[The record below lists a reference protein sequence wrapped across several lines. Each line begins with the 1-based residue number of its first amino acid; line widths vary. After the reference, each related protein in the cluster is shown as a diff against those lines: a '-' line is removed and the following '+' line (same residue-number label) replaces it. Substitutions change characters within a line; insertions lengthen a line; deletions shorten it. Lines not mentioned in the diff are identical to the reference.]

1 MEDNQPQGSGQRPA
15 PRLPA
20 ASASASTSAAENE
33 RLSTSPATA
42 PDPRRNYQKRRGA
55 RHAAHAAADRRHHA
69 TGTVRLLLVGM
80 AAVLG
85 IGIVGGA
92 GYSGWWMLAPVA
104 GVVWLGFRL
113 DRIETKRSR
122 LERAIAF
129 YDRGLA
135 RLDDAWAGTGERG
148 DEFAD
153 PKHLYAADL
162 DLFGDGSLFQRLCAA
177 RTRRGMATLAGWL
190 LAPAAPAVV
199 RARQAAVDELTP
211 NLDLREDLAVLGN
224 DTRSAIDAQSLAA
237 WGAAPPAFDSPGLL
251 AAGRIASV
259 AGALALAAG
268 TAYALA
274 AGRSLDLSDGVRSL
288 LGWYFVAAVV
298 GVAIVQLRVQPTVA
312 RVFKGIDS
320 AARDVALLGAVLG
333 RLEAERFRAPR
344 LAGLRA
350 RLDVGGEAPSRQVA
364 RLTRLMEQVDSRH
377 NAFARLFGFFLVW
390 DVHLAHFVER
400 WRLASGP
407 KLGAWLDTVGEMEAL
422 ASLAGYRFERPHDVW
437 PEPLDGAHRFEAE
450 ALAHPLLNA
459 GAVAN
464 DVRLDG
470 RPQVL
475 VLSGSNM
482 SGKSTLLR
490 AIGVN
495 AVLAQA
501 GAPVRAR
508 RLRMSS
514 LAVGASIRITD
525 SLQDGSSRFHAEIVR
540 LRAIMARTS
549 APASSPD
556 DAVERDGLDGASR
569 EDDAPA
575 GARGDGVP
583 AGAMPVL
590 FLIDECLH
598 GTNSHDRRIG
608 ADAVVRALVQ
618 RDAIGLVTTH
628 DLALTAITD
637 ALGPRAENVHFTDHL
652 SNGKLHFDY
661 TLRPGVVGKGN
672 ALELMRAVGFEI

>member
-1 MEDNQPQGSGQRPA
+1 M
-15 PRLPA
+15 
-20 ASASASTSAAENE
+20 STSRPSE
-33 RLSTSPATA
+33 R
-42 PDPRRNYQKRRGA
+42 DPRTVYQARRAA
-55 RHAAHAAADRRHHA
+55 RRTAHAAAERRHHA
-69 TGTVRLLLVGM
+69 IGTVRLVLVGV

-92 GYSGWWMLAPVA
+92 GYSAWWLLAPLA

-113 DRIETKRSR
+113 DRLETERSR

-162 DLFGDGSLFQRLCAA
+162 DLFGNGSLFQRLCAA

-190 LAPAAPAVV
+190 LSPCAPEVV
-199 RARQAAVDELTP
+199 RDRQAAVDELTP
-211 NLDLREDLAVLGN
+211 NLDLREDLAVLG
-224 DTRSAIDAQSLAA
+224 DDARAAVDARALAA
-237 WGAAPPAFDSPGLL
+237 WGTMPPALDSPALL
-251 AAGRIASV
+251 TAGRIASV

-268 TAYALA
+268 VAYALA
-274 AGRSLDLSDGVRSL
+274 GVRSLDLSDGVRSL

-298 GVAIVQLRVQPTVA
+298 GVAMVQLRIQPA
-312 RVFKGIDS
+312 AAQVFEGIDS
-320 AARDVALLGAVLG
+320 AARHIALLGGLLG
-333 RLEAERFRAPR
+333 RLEAERFHTAR
-344 LAGLRA
+344 LAELRA
-350 RLDVGGEAPSRQVA
+350 RLDVDGEPPSRQVA

-377 NAFARLFGFFLVW
+377 NAFARLLGFFLVW
-390 DVHLAHFVER
+390 DVHLAHAVER

-407 KLGAWLDTVGEMEAL
+407 KLGTWLDTVGEMEAL
-422 ASLAGYRFERPHDVW
+422 ASLAAYRFERPRDVW
-437 PEPLDGAHRFEAE
+437 PELADGAPRFDAE

-459 GAVAN
+459 VAVAN
-464 DVRLDG
+464 DVRLDAH
-470 RPQVL
+470 PQVL

-501 GAPVRAR
+501 GAPARAR
-508 RLRMSS
+508 RLRMSP
-514 LAVGASIRITD
+514 LAVGASIRIVD
-525 SLQDGSSRFHAEIVR
+525 SLQDGSSRFHAEILR
-540 LRAIMARTS
+540 LRAILGRTPAQ
-549 APASSPD
+549 APGLNDTVNRD
-556 DAVERDGLDGASR
+556 DALPQGRSD
-569 EDDAPA
+569 
-575 GARGDGVP
+575 
-583 AGAMPVL
+583 AMPVL

-608 ADAVVRALVQ
+608 ADAVVRGLVE
-618 RDAIGLVTTH
+618 RSAIGLVTTH

-637 ALGPRAENVHFTDHL
+637 ALGPRAENVHFTDHFT
-652 SNGKLHFDY
+652 NGKLRFDY
-661 TLRPGVVGKGN
+661 KLRPGVVGKGN
-672 ALELMRAVGFEI
+672 ALELMRSVGFDI

>member
-1 MEDNQPQGSGQRPA
+1 MPT
-15 PRLPA
+15 
-20 ASASASTSAAENE
+20 ST
-33 RLSTSPATA
+33 ATRQ
-42 PDPRRNYQKRRGA
+42 DPRRVYEQRRA
-55 RHAAHAAADRRHHA
+55 DRRAAHAAAERRHHGI
-69 TGTVRLLLVGM
+69 GTLRLLT
-80 AAVLG
+80 LG
-85 IGIVGGA
+85 VAGALGLGIVGGA
-92 GYSGWWMLAPVA
+92 GYSGWWLLAPLA

-113 DRIETKRSR
+113 DRIETERSR

-190 LAPAAPAVV
+190 LSPAAPEVV
-199 RARQAAVDELTP
+199 RSKQGAVEELTP
-211 NLDLREDLAVLGN
+211 NLDLREDLAVLG
-224 DTRSAIDAQSLAA
+224 DHTRAAVDAQALAA
-237 WGAAPPAFDSPGLL
+237 WGAAPPAFDSPALL

-268 TAYALA
+268 VAYAAA
-274 AGRSLDLSDGVRSL
+274 AGRSLALSDGVQSL
-288 LGWYFVAAVV
+288 LGWYFVAAVA
-298 GVAIVQLRVQPTVA
+298 GVAIVQLRIQPTVA
-312 RVFKGIDS
+312 RVFRGIDS
-320 AARDVALLGAVLG
+320 AARDIALLGGVLA

-344 LAGLRA
+344 LAELRA
-350 RLDVGGEAPSRQVA
+350 RLDVADEPPSRQGA

-407 KLGAWLDTVGEMEAL
+407 KLGTWLDTVGEMEAL

-437 PEPLDGAHRFEAE
+437 PEPLDGAARFEAE

-459 GAVAN
+459 SAVAN

-482 SGKSTLLR
+482 AGKSTLLR

-508 RLRMSS
+508 RLRMSP
-514 LAVGASIRITD
+514 LTVGASIRITD
-525 SLQDGSSRFHAEIVR
+525 SLQEGSSRFHAEIVR
-540 LRAIMARTS
+540 LRAILARTS

-556 DAVERDGLDGASR
+556 DAVERDGFDGASR
-569 EDDAPA
+569 RADAP
-575 GARGDGVP
+575 P
-583 AGAMPVL
+583 GAMPVL

-618 RDAIGLVTTH
+618 RNAIGLVTTH

-637 ALGPRAENVHFTDHL
+637 ALGPRAANVHFTDHL
-652 SNGKLHFDY
+652 MNGKLSFDY

-672 ALELMRAVGFEI
+672 ALELMRSVGFEIAGQDDYQQSLTGTMSEWAAPDDEDAWRDL

>member
-20 ASASASTSAAENE
+20 ASAGASTSAAENE
-33 RLSTSPATA
+33 RLSTSPATVRG
-42 PDPRRNYQKRRGA
+42 PRRVYQERRAA
-55 RHAAHAAADRRHHA
+55 RRRAHAAADRRHHA
-69 TGTVRLLLVGM
+69 TGTVRLLLVGI

-113 DRIETKRSR
+113 DRIENERSR

-153 PKHLYAADL
+153 PRHLYAADL

-211 NLDLREDLAVLGN
+211 NLDLREDLAVLGD
-224 DTRSAIDAQSLAA
+224 DTRAAVDAQALAA

-344 LAGLRA
+344 LAELRA

-540 LRAIMARTS
+540 LRAILARTS

-569 EDDAPA
+569 GDGAPA

-672 ALELMRAVGFEI
+672 ALELMRAVGFET

>member
-1 MEDNQPQGSGQRPA
+1 MADNHPQDSGQRPA

-20 ASASASTSAAENE
+20 ASAGASTSAAENE
-33 RLSTSPATA
+33 RLPTSPATA
-42 PDPRRNYQKRRGA
+42 PDPGRTYRDRRGA

-92 GYSGWWMLAPVA
+92 GYSAWWILAPLA
-104 GVVWLGFRL
+104 GIFWLGFRL
-113 DRIETKRSR
+113 DRIETERSR

-190 LAPAAPAVV
+190 LSAASPAVV
-199 RARQAAVDELTP
+199 RSRQAAVEELTP

-224 DTRSAIDAQSLAA
+224 DTRAAIDAQALAA
-237 WGAAPPAFDSPGLL
+237 WGAAPPAFDSAALL

-268 TAYALA
+268 VAYALA

-320 AARDVALLGAVLG
+320 AARDIALLGAVLG

-344 LAGLRA
+344 LAELRA

-437 PEPLDGAHRFEAE
+437 PEPLDGAPRFEAE

-514 LAVGASIRITD
+514 LTVGASIRITD

-540 LRAIMARTS
+540 LWAILDRTS

-556 DAVERDGLDGASR
+556 DAVERVGLEEASR
-569 EDDAPA
+569 RDDAAP
-575 GARGDGVP
+575 
-583 AGAMPVL
+583 GAMPVL

-637 ALGPRAENVHFTDHL
+637 ALGPRAVNVHFTDHL
-652 SNGKLHFDY
+652 TNGKLRFDY

>member
-1 MEDNQPQGSGQRPA
+1 MEERTPTSRP
-15 PRLPA
+15 
-20 ASASASTSAAENE
+20 TEQ
-33 RLSTSPATA
+33 
-42 PDPRRNYQKRRGA
+42 DPRTVYQERRAA
-55 RHAAHAAADRRHHA
+55 RRTAHAAAERRHHA
-69 TGTVRLLLVGM
+69 IGNVRLLLVGI

-92 GYSGWWMLAPVA
+92 GYSAWWLLAPLA

-113 DRIETKRSR
+113 DRIETERSR

-148 DEFAD
+148 DGFAD

-190 LAPAAPAVV
+190 LSPAAPAVV
-199 RARQAAVDELTP
+199 RARQAAVEELTP
-211 NLDLREDLAVLGN
+211 NLDLREDLAVLG
-224 DTRSAIDAQSLAA
+224 DDARAAVDARALAA
-237 WGAAPPAFDSPGLL
+237 WGAAPPAFDSPALL
-251 AAGRIASV
+251 AAGRSASV
-259 AGALALAAG
+259 AGTLALAAG
-268 TAYALA
+268 FAYALA
-274 AGRSLDLSDGVRSL
+274 AGRSLDLSAGVQSL

-298 GVAIVQLRVQPTVA
+298 GVALVQLRIQPA
-312 RVFKGIDS
+312 AAQVFEGIDS
-320 AARDVALLGAVLG
+320 AARHVALLGGLLG

-344 LAGLRA
+344 LAALRA
-350 RLDVGGEAPSRQVA
+350 RLDVAGEPPSRQVA

-377 NAFARLFGFFLVW
+377 NAFARLFGFFVVW
-390 DVHLAHFVER
+390 DVHLAHAVER

-407 KLGAWLDTVGEMEAL
+407 KLGTWLDTVGEMEAL
-422 ASLAGYRFERPHDVW
+422 VSLAGYRFERPRDVW
-437 PEPLDGAHRFEAE
+437 PELADGPPRFEAE
-450 ALAHPLLNA
+450 DIAHPLLNA
-459 GAVAN
+459 EAVAN
-464 DVRLDG
+464 DVLLDG

-508 RLRMSS
+508 RLRMSP
-514 LAVGASIRITD
+514 LAVGASIRILD

-540 LRAIMARTS
+540 LRAILARTS
-549 APASSPD
+549 APAPNPDNASSRNDAAPD
-556 DAVERDGLDGASR
+556 APPDAV
-569 EDDAPA
+569 
-575 GARGDGVP
+575 
-583 AGAMPVL
+583 PVL

-608 ADAVVRALVQ
+608 ADAVVRGLVE
-618 RDAIGLVTTH
+618 RGAVGLVTTH
-628 DLALTAITD
+628 DLALTAITG
-637 ALGPRAENVHFTDHL
+637 ALGPRAENVHFTDHFT
-652 SNGKLHFDY
+652 NGRLRFDY
-661 TLRPGVVGKGN
+661 TLRAGVVGKGN
-672 ALELMRAVGFEI
+672 ALELMRSVGFDIPREVTRAQGEHRQGLSATLGERASPEDEDAWRDL

>member
-1 MEDNQPQGSGQRPA
+1 MADNHPQDSGQRSA

-20 ASASASTSAAENE
+20 ASAGAWTSAAENE
-33 RLSTSPATA
+33 RLSTTTANA
-42 PDPRRNYQKRRGA
+42 PDPRHTHQERRAA
-55 RHAAHAAADRRHHA
+55 RLTAHAAADRRHHA

-113 DRIETKRSR
+113 DRIETERSR

-162 DLFGDGSLFQRLCAA
+162 DLFGDGSLFQRLCTA

-190 LAPAAPAVV
+190 LSPAAPAVV

-211 NLDLREDLAVLGN
+211 NLDLREDLAVLGD
-224 DTRSAIDAQSLAA
+224 DTRAAVDAQALAA

-344 LAGLRA
+344 LAELRA

-540 LRAIMARTS
+540 LRAILARTS

-556 DAVERDGLDGASR
+556 DAVERDGLDSASR

-637 ALGPRAENVHFTDHL
+637 ALGPRAANVHFTDHL
-652 SNGKLHFDY
+652 TNGKLHFDY

-672 ALELMRAVGFEI
+672 ALELMRTVGFEI